1 MRAVV
6 IYESMY
12 GNTHLI
18 ADAIGRGL
26 GADAE
31 VKVVPVSQAT
41 AELLEGADLLVAGG
55 PTHAHAMSR
64 ARTRA
69 MAIQMAAK
77 PKSTASLD
85 PHAKG
90 PGIRDWLAR
99 LAPADVKAAAFD
111 TRLHGPGAFT
121 GRASR
126 GIARKL
132 RHHGFTLVARP
143 QSFFVTN
150 DGHLAPGEAER
161 AGRWGQRLAAEV
173 WRVAAAL

>member
-12 GNTHLI
+12 GNTHLV
-18 ADAIGRGL
+18 ADAIARGL
-26 GADAE
+26 GPDAE
-31 VKVVPVSQAT
+31 VVVVPVSQAT

-55 PTHAHAMSR
+55 PTHAHATTR

-69 MAIQMAAK
+69 IAVQMAAK

-85 PHAKG
+85 PHAEG
-90 PGIRDWLAR
+90 PGVRDWLASLR
-99 LAPADVKAAAFD
+99 PADAKAAAFD
-111 TRLHGPGAFT
+111 TRLRGPGLLT

-132 RHHGFTLVARP
+132 RHRGFTVIARP
-143 QSFFVTN
+143 QSFFVTT

-161 AGRWGQRLAAEV
+161 AGRWG
-173 WRVAAAL
+173 